1 MESANLVLAK
11 GQANYETLEG
21 TSFAGDKTF
30 FLLQAK
36 CSVIAKHLG
45 VDLGNSVLVRNKVL

>member
-1 MESANLVLAK
+1 MFISGGGCSAKLV
-11 GQANYETLEG
+11 
-21 TSFAGDKTF
+21 S